1 MNNLDNK
8 KYLESILQGVDDED
22 DIEKADYNLDNIDV
36 DMILNELDD
45 FHIPPEN
52 SIPPPKLEN
61 KQAFYPAVQANAKI
75 SEFKKNE
82 EVKQEEIKEILQSEQ
97 VNRLDFNKKIFII

>member
-52 SIPPPKLEN
+52 
-61 KQAFYPAVQANAKI
+61 
-75 SEFKKNE
+75 
-82 EVKQEEIKEILQSEQ
+82 
-97 VNRLDFNKKIFII
+97 